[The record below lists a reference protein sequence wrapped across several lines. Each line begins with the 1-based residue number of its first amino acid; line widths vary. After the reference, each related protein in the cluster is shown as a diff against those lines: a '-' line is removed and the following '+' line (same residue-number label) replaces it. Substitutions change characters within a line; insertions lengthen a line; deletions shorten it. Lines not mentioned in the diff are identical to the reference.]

1 MRKKTL
7 RSFDNY
13 ETACKEICKI
23 YESSEDMRSQLA
35 SIAREFPEDQFIKE
49 LYKEFVYLCENAKSV
64 KYKLLSSGKVPY
76 RASKRMVESASR
88 TKLILDRYNIRIQR
102 SET

>member
-35 SIAREFPEDQFIKE
+35 SIAREFPEDQFIK
-49 LYKEFVYLCENAKSV
+49 
-64 KYKLLSSGKVPY
+64 
-76 RASKRMVESASR
+76 RA
-88 TKLILDRYNIRIQR
+88 L
-102 SET
+102 